1 VPPVKASPA
10 GSSSPIVARIHAW
23 PPIVQL
29 VTGLIL
35 FGAGL
40 GMVIA
45 ADLGL
50 APWDI
55 FHQGLAEVFDAPI
68 GTMIVAVGAV
78 LVIALLALGEP
89 LGIGTLLN
97 VGIIGVVVDLTLLT
111 LDEPGAMSVRVPLL
125 VLGPVV
131 TALGTGLYIGV
142 WMGTGPRDGIMT
154 ALARRG
160 VPLWLGRTGLEIGVF
175 VAGLVLGGTLG
186 VGTVWFMVSIGP
198 LSERALRGLSRP
210 HPDAVV

>member
-1 VPPVKASPA
+1 MSPA
-10 GSSSPIVARIHAW
+10 APTSTRLATRIHRL

-29 VTGLIL
+29 VTGLVA

-40 GMVIA
+40 GMVIG

-55 FHQGLAEVFDAPI
+55 FHQGLSDVTGAPI
-68 GTMIVAVGAV
+68 GTMIIAVGAILLIV
-78 LVIALLALGEP
+78 LFLLREP
-89 LGIGTLLN
+89 MGVGTILN
-97 VGIIGVVVDLTLLT
+97 VIIIGPVVDLTLLVIDDPAS
-111 LDEPGAMSVRVPLL
+111 LWVRIPLL
-125 VLGPVV
+125 VLGPIV
-131 TALGTGLYIGV
+131 TAIGTGLYIGV

-160 VPLWLGRTGLEIGVF
+160 VPLWLGRTVLEVGVF
-175 VAGLVLGGTLG
+175 IVGLLLGGTLG
-186 VGTVWFMVSIGP
+186 IGTVWFLLAIGP
-198 LSERALRGLSRP
+198 LSDRALRYLSRP